1 MSGKL
6 QIVLIVSSLVF
17 LGITV
22 RFIRKKGLDLNHS
35 IQWFAGSAILLVMA
49 VFPDGVEFL
58 AHLFGIEVASNF
70 VFLIL
75 MAYLL
80 YTLLS
85 VSCSVS
91 RQHDRIKRLVQA
103 QALMEKRLEEVEN
116 ILCEAQEN
124 GPVKDRHNLTE
135 EGKETY
141 EQKEERAW
149 SGNQK
154 QVF

>member
-6 QIVLIVSSLVF
+6 QIVLIVSSLIF
-17 LGITV
+17 LVITI

-49 VFPDGVEFL
+49 LFPGGVEFL

-80 YTLLS
+80 YAMLS
-85 VSCSVS
+85 ISASIS
-91 RQHDRIKRLVQA
+91 RQHDRIKRLVQT
-103 QALMEKRLEEVEN
+103 QALLEKKVEELEKIIEIE
-116 ILCEAQEN
+116 
-124 GPVKDRHNLTE
+124 
-135 EGKETY
+135 
-141 EQKEERAW
+141 
-149 SGNQK
+149 SGQ
-154 QVF
+154 